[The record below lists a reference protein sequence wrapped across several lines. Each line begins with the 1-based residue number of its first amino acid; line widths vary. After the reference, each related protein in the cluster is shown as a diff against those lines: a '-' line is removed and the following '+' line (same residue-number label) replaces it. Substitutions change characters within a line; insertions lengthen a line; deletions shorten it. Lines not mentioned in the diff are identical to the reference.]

1 MSDTVDDILYQ
12 DFCLWTNLCLFN
24 CPIAPVNPKNTH
36 VLSGKNNYQT
46 RTVVQLPTV
55 HTDQYSENK
64 GE

>member
-1 MSDTVDDILYQ
+1 MFIQL
-12 DFCLWTNLCLFN
+12 
-24 CPIAPVNPKNTH
+24 CPIAPVNPKNTY

>member
-1 MSDTVDDILYQ
+1 MIFCIKISASGLTRVYSTMSYST
-12 DFCLWTNLCLFN
+12 
-24 CPIAPVNPKNTH
+24 VNPKNTY